1 MFLFAS
7 DIHLSLVTWQRL
19 PEVNDSLLSFQQLL
33 SICANKSCPLVLGGD
48 IFDSVRM
55 TPELLEK
62 VLIIR
67 DQYDIVPIYYIN
79 GNHDL
84 IEPSWCS
91 FFNNAYHLGAQPTTL
106 PGGEVVCGIDFKLSE
121 EFPDAVS
128 KVYPGCDVLVIHQ
141 TLDKLSNNVP
151 GAIDSSV
158 LRNFNCVLAG
168 DYHVPGSYDNLYS
181 AGSTNRRSISE
192 PEGCAYMVQDNG
204 ETLQKY
210 FLDYRPLV
218 TVRATDNYDVARQL
232 LAEKLQINIYSTE
245 KIYVQLQKGIVV
257 VRGEIT
263 KEVKDYWNTFDPD
276 IAYILFVP
284 DVKETENITVDNAG
298 LVAARSS
305 RYYLLSMLEK
315 YPCSEEAKVI
325 IRDYL
330 AHPDMCIEHIK
341 GKLNG
346 RS

>member
-1 MFLFAS
+1 MFLYAS
-7 DIHLSLVTWQRL
+7 DIHLSLITWRRL

-33 SICANKSCPLVLGGD
+33 EICAGKSCPLVLGGD

-67 DQYDIVPIYYIN
+67 DQYDIIPIYYIN

-91 FFNNAYHLGAQPTTL
+91 FFDNAYHLGAQPTTL

-141 TLDKLSNNVP
+141 TLDKLSNNIP

-158 LRNFNCVLAG
+158 LANFNCVLAG
-168 DYHVPGSYDNLYS
+168 DYHVPGAYQNLYS

-192 PEGCAYMVQDNG
+192 PEGRALLVEDNG
-204 ETLQKY
+204 KTISQY
-210 FLDYRPLV
+210 YLDYRPMAI
-218 TVRATDNYDVARQL
+218 VRSTDNHEEARIR
-232 LAEKLQINIYSTE
+232 LAEKLKTTIYSTE
-245 KIYVQLQKGIVV
+245 SIYLKLKKGIVV
-257 VRGEIT
+257 VRGDIT
-263 KEVKDYWNTFDPD
+263 SEVKEYWSDFDSD
-276 IAYILFVP
+276 IAYVMFVP
-284 DVKETENITVDNAG
+284 DVKETENITVDSSD

-315 YPCSEEAKVI
+315 YPCSEDAKVI

-330 AHPDMCIEHIK
+330 AHPDEMVETMK
-341 GKLNG
+341 RRL
-346 RS
+346 S